1 MLFHLDFIKVQEQ
14 IRGKRIMYIF
24 YLYFY
29 LETVFS
35 RICYLTNG
43 LEHRLS
49 QILAEVRDKNVITS
63 DLIMGFSLGSV
74 AIN

>member
-35 RICYLTNG
+35 RIRYLTNG

-49 QILAEVRDKNVITS
+49 QILADVRDKNVITS